1 MEDERIRSF
10 TAELKAFIKGF
21 RTYSHL
27 ESPTQI
33 PIAVWV
39 FKFPDPHGTLDS
51 VFNAKAVPKDLIEKY
66 LDIGER
72 GIRNGLTVIL
82 LDRQIVKAIK
92 LVALNPEA
100 VKMLHG
106 TIRKQLGMDYRKV
119 DYEACLGDLFTRTT
133 MELYEMGR
141 QFQYG

>member
-1 MEDERIRSF
+1 M
-10 TAELKAFIKGF
+10 
-21 RTYSHL
+21 
-27 ESPTQI
+27 
-33 PIAVWV
+33 
-39 FKFPDPHGTLDS
+39 
-51 VFNAKAVPKDLIEKY
+51 IEKY

-119 DYEACLGDLFTRTT
+119 DYEACLGGLFTRTT